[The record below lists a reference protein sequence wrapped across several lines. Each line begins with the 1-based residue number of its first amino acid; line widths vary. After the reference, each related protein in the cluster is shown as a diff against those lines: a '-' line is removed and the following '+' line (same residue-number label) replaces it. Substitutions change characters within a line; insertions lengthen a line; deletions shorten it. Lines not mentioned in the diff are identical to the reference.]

1 MNQIYVFRRLW
12 FYDMKQWFAP
22 SIITVWLTASMIFS
36 GQLYKFK
43 AKESEEGE
51 LLCGPELHAGE
62 QMSTV
67 LFQVEMIVGVVIT

>member
-1 MNQIYVFRRLW
+1 
-12 FYDMKQWFAP
+12 
-22 SIITVWLTASMIFS
+22 MIFS

-67 LFQVEMIVGVVIT
+67 LFQVEMIVGVVITYGIPLIIMTVVPYSLVAFHL